1 MVRRLPYPGARG
13 EDMGDIAFPLG
24 RIRTS
29 SEASHRGR
37 VEHRLNAAPHSARC
51 FWLLCPDRVEN
62 LDYEPGVDRGNRQFP
77 QNRVDVSG
85 EGIPPL
91 LAVLGV
97 APPTSLRAMNSSAT
111 SRKARPWAA
120 ESRCACRWAS
130 FASSGSIPSWRNLR
144 CSVALPRAS
153 VGSEPHVA
161 ALAVQLEPKN
171 PRFCTLSRHA
181 EIKPAAVVQHGWSLR
196 LRNLDR

>member
-1 MVRRLPYPGARG
+1 MVRHLPYPGACG
-13 EDMGDIAFPLG
+13 EDMGEIAFPLG

-97 APPTSLRAMNSSAT
+97 APADFVACDEFLGHFAEGPTL
-111 SRKARPWAA
+111 
-120 ESRCACRWAS
+120 
-130 FASSGSIPSWRNLR
+130 G
-144 CSVALPRAS
+144 
-153 VGSEPHVA
+153 GG
-161 ALAVQLEPKN
+161 
-171 PRFCTLSRHA
+171 
-181 EIKPAAVVQHGWSLR
+181 KPLR
-196 LRNLDR
+196 LPLGFLRFERVYSIVA